1 MAPPT
6 LSEDNTASSTNRP
19 IPLSCFVCPETPRFS
34 DVSHLLT
41 HIASKGHLHQETQT
55 KLKAHQDITAA
66 YSQNGIEGLLVERM
80 RAKQLKEEA
89 RVRRNREYQFVPP
102 EKVLNKRKMKQE
114 MSMSPAIKLEGDELM
129 SDFPLFP
136 GFLDLE
142 PDNSIQ
148 EEFVLGNDSMLLKG
162 QVWPGMGKMDLA
174 DDETRKARNQKKPKS
189 VIDKMK
195 KASESIEPTQVV
207 MSSKLEVERTR
218 DVYDDTSSPVP
229 GQEESTPPKRV
240 PRPKRKKTT
249 PLAEI
254 SGNIPKQRRRTTRGQ
269 KSNVG
274 KTTRPKKDQGIQ
286 KEPEAFPSPE
296 RNKGVQDIFRDEV
309 IRTASISEP
318 PLPLS
323 RGDHRL
329 EPRNKHGAR
338 SMNGF
343 FHSNIV
349 SPTPQARDLAPRHLQ
364 ARATPSSFRPESFP
378 PGSFSQV
385 EASYAMKDATIYNA
399 SSRLPFATADYTNYG
414 FQLKQE
420 EYPGSHTGDLTQGT
434 NSPYIGMPG
443 TNPLFSNDRSFLN
456 SYNQRALG
464 ATFSPLSFPL
474 VNQQPDYSHTG
485 RDMKQQTHMCETM
498 EASGLGGDQELN
510 LGGSWSLHDADS
522 DMGFASRLAMDDQ
535 QI

>member
-1 MAPPT
+1 
-6 LSEDNTASSTNRP
+6 
-19 IPLSCFVCPETPRFS
+19 
-34 DVSHLLT
+34 
-41 HIASKGHLHQETQT
+41 
-55 KLKAHQDITAA
+55 
-66 YSQNGIEGLLVERM
+66 
-80 RAKQLKEEA
+80 
-89 RVRRNREYQFVPP
+89 
-102 EKVLNKRKMKQE
+102 MKQE

-240 PRPKRKKTT
+240 SRPKRKKTT

-254 SGNIPKQRRRTTRGQ
+254 SGNVPKQRRRTARGQ

-274 KTTRPKKDQGIQ
+274 KTTRPKKEQGIQ

-296 RNKGVQDIFRDEV
+296 RNKGVKDIFRDEV

-323 RGDHRL
+323 RGDHR
-329 EPRNKHGAR
+329 
-338 SMNGF
+338 
-343 FHSNIV
+343 
-349 SPTPQARDLAPRHLQ
+349 
-364 ARATPSSFRPESFP
+364 
-378 PGSFSQV
+378 
-385 EASYAMKDATIYNA
+385 
-399 SSRLPFATADYTNYG
+399 
-414 FQLKQE
+414 
-420 EYPGSHTGDLTQGT
+420 
-434 NSPYIGMPG
+434 
-443 TNPLFSNDRSFLN
+443 
-456 SYNQRALG
+456 
-464 ATFSPLSFPL
+464 
-474 VNQQPDYSHTG
+474 
-485 RDMKQQTHMCETM
+485 
-498 EASGLGGDQELN
+498 
-510 LGGSWSLHDADS
+510 
-522 DMGFASRLAMDDQ
+522 
-535 QI
+535 